1 MNEEIGGAVVAGEVA
16 RITAITNPRN
26 VFGSRLEFP
35 KLSSLGTIAN
45 DEQMKLIRTALL
57 QNFECRRQSCRVLLF
72 RQTADVKKE
81 FFLCIETKRAARCF
95 LLGGVGT
102 KDIRINTETQDPPVM
117 HSPIAQHSRKPL

>member
-45 DEQMKLIRTALL
+45 DEQMKLIRTAML
-57 QNFECRRQSCRVLLF
+57 QNFECRKQSCRVLLF

-81 FFLCIETKRAARCF
+81 FFL
-95 LLGGVGT
+95 
-102 KDIRINTETQDPPVM
+102 
-117 HSPIAQHSRKPL
+117 

>member
-1 MNEEIGGAVVAGEVA
+1 MTNNIVHAAATNSHHGRPARLTLQRRSAKSFLNTGMNEEIGGAVVAGEVA

-57 QNFECRRQSCRVLLF
+57 QNFECRKQKIGRASCRERV
-72 RQTADVKKE
+72 
-81 FFLCIETKRAARCF
+81 
-95 LLGGVGT
+95 
-102 KDIRINTETQDPPVM
+102 
-117 HSPIAQHSRKPL
+117 

>member
-57 QNFECRRQSCRVLLF
+57 QNFECRKQSCRVLLF

-81 FFLCIETKRAARCF
+81 FFLGIRPKEPP
-95 LLGGVGT
+95 GGSLFEGSGR
-102 KDIRINTETQDPPVM
+102 KDIGITTEPTDPP
-117 HSPIAQHSRKPL
+117 LW